1 VRVPVARR
9 KEVASSEYR
18 SQKEGVRRA
27 LVFVASSALVA
38 LMGSFSPAAATDA
51 GAGTGAAGCIQS
63 WPEARMQAY
72 GYNHIVHIRD
82 ICAAAADCVVTTDV
96 NPEPASVAVAGKS
109 ETEINT
115 YLGSPA
121 RVFTPK
127 VTCAMRAR

>member
-1 VRVPVARR
+1 MRHPLVVLVVAATI
-9 KEVASSEYR
+9 V
-18 SQKEGVRRA
+18 A
-27 LVFVASSALVA
+27 LVGAVTRAK
-38 LMGSFSPAAATDA
+38 AADA
-51 GAGTGAAGCIQS
+51 GVADGGAAGCIES

-82 ICAAAADCVVTTDV
+82 TCAVAADCIVTTDV
-96 NPEPASVAVAGKS
+96 NPEPTPVAVAAKS

-127 VTCAMRAR
+127 VVCTMHTC